1 MKLKIGL
8 NALVMFAGGG
18 IRNAGVSRYTRNLT
32 GALIESKTK
41 DNDFVVFTN
50 SSVRH
55 SPYES
60 ADNAR
65 FVRTN
70 LPTSRTST
78 RILWEQFALPFH
90 TSFRQL
96 DVVHSFLNVSPLL
109 SAAAQVVTIHDLSYL
124 TTPWAH
130 PMRRRIFLR
139 IMSQRS
145 AAVAGSVVADSLATK
160 ADIARIFR
168 IPDEKIWVIY
178 PGVEPDMRPVRSEAE
193 IKRFRA
199 SKGLPDRFILYLGTL
214 EPRKNVHNLVRAF
227 GRLRRTRAYD
237 GDLVIAGAKG
247 WGFQAVES
255 AIEEQN
261 LSSEVHMVGY
271 VRREEQPLWY
281 NSAQVFAYPS
291 AYEGFG
297 IPALEAM
304 ACGTPVVTSSTSSLP
319 EVVGDAGVMVEPGS
333 VDALADALAELV
345 NSASRRDELR
355 ERGTAR
361 AARFSWEIAANRCLE
376 AYEYALR
383 NG

>member
-1 MKLKIGL
+1 
-8 NALVMFAGGG
+8 MFTGGG
-18 IRNAGVSRYTRNLT
+18 LRNAGVSRYTRNLT
-32 GALIESKTK
+32 GALIGSKT
-41 DNDFVVFTN
+41 NSYVIFAN
-50 SSVRH
+50 SSVRQNPH
-55 SPYES
+55 KS
-60 ADNAR
+60 ADNAE
-65 FVRTN
+65 FIRTR

-78 RILWEQFALPFH
+78 RVLWEQFSLPFH
-90 TSFRQL
+90 SAFRQL

-130 PMRRRIFLR
+130 PLRRQIFLR

-145 AAVAGSVVADSLATK
+145 AAIAGAVLADSSATK
-160 ADIARIFR
+160 ADISRIFR
-168 IPDEKIWVIY
+168 IPDEKIWVVY
-178 PGVEPDMRPVRSEAE
+178 PGLEPDMRPVTSEDE
-193 IKRFRA
+193 VKRFRA
-199 SKGLPDRFILYLGTL
+199 KKGLPDRFILYLGTL

-227 GRLRRTRAYD
+227 GRMRRTGVYD

-255 AIEEQN
+255 AIEEEN
-261 LSSEVHMVGY
+261 LGSEVHLVGY
-271 VRREEQPLWY
+271 VDREEQPLWY

-319 EVVGDAGVMVEPGS
+319 EVVGDAGLTVEPDS
-333 VDALADALAELV
+333 VEAIADALAELV
-345 NSASRRDELR
+345 NSVSRREELR

-361 AARFSWEIAANRCLE
+361 ASRFSWEIAAARCLE

-383 NG
+383 IG